1 MSDDIKPILARVAEG
16 HALSAMDAESTFNI
30 IMTGEAT
37 DSQMGAFL
45 MALRLRGESVEE
57 ITGAVRAMR
66 EKMQTVSAPE
76 GAMDIVGT
84 GGDGL
89 GTYNISTATAF
100 VVAGCGVPVA
110 KHGNRAV
117 TSKSGAA
124 DVLTAL
130 GVNLECDVSLVE
142 ESIVEAGIGFM
153 SAPRHHSAM
162 KYVMPVRQSMGIR
175 TIFNNLGP
183 LSNPAGVKRQ
193 FTGAFDRA
201 WIEPMAEVLG
211 ILGSDAAWVV
221 HGADGMDEMST
232 TGTTYV
238 AALEN
243 GAVRIFEVLPEDA
256 GLPRAS
262 LDDLKGGDAA
272 YNAAALE
279 ALVDGVASPYRDI
292 VLMNA
297 AASLIVAGKA
307 DDLRAGVALA
317 ASSIDDGN
325 AHAALDKLV
334 EISNSK
340 S

>member
-1 MSDDIKPILARVAEG
+1 MSDEIKPILARVADG
-16 HALSAMDAESTFNI
+16 HSLTAADAETAFNI
-30 IMTGEAT
+30 IMAGEAT

-45 MALRLRGESVEE
+45 MALRLRGESVDE

-66 EKMQTVSAPE
+66 AKMLTVSAPA

-89 GTYNISTATAF
+89 GTYNISTGAAF
-100 VVAGCGVPVA
+100 VVAGAGVPIA

-124 DVLTAL
+124 DVLTSL
-130 GVNLECDVSLVE
+130 GVNLECEVPQIE
-142 ESIVEAGIGFM
+142 KSIAEAGIGFM
-153 SAPRHHSAM
+153 PAPRHHSAM
-162 KYVMPVRQSMGIR
+162 KYVMPVRQSLGIR

-211 ILGSDAAWVV
+211 ILGSDVAWVV
-221 HGADGMDEMST
+221 HAAEGMDEMST
-232 TGTTYV
+232 TGVTYV

-243 GAVRIFEVLPEDA
+243 GSVRTFEVTPEDA

-262 LDDLKGGDAA
+262 LDDLKGGDSA
-272 YNAAALE
+272 YNAAAINDL
-279 ALVDGVASPYRDI
+279 LDGKVGPYRDI

-297 AASLIVAGKA
+297 AASLIIAGKA
-307 DDLRAGVALA
+307 DDLKAGVALA
-317 ASSIDDGN
+317 AQAIDDGK
-325 AHAALDKLV
+325 ARAALDKLV
-334 EISNSK
+334 EISNSG